1 MVVIRL
7 ARGGDKK
14 NPFYRI
20 VAADKRCRR
29 DGRFIEQIG
38 YYDPMARGQA
48 TPLQIDLERITHWQ
62 DKGAQLSDRVSAIVK
77 KLKQGK
83 TFTAMPRVAEQ
94 KTQQAE
100 KASEQQKKKL
110 EAEKKA
116 ALEAA
121 KAEEAEKKA
130 AAEAEKKSALEAAK
144 AEEAEKKAATEAP
157 AETEKPAAEE
167 APKADDSADK

>member
-48 TPLQIDLERITHWQ
+48 TPLQIDLERIAHWQ
-62 DKGAQLSDRVSAIVK
+62 GKGAQLSERVNSIVK

-83 TFTAMPRVAEQ
+83 TFSAMPRAAEQ

-100 KASEQQKKKL
+100 KALEQQKKKL

-130 AAEAEKKSALEAAK
+130 A
-144 AEEAEKKAATEAP
+144 EEAEKKAAAEAE
-157 AETEKPAAEE
+157 ASNETEKPAAEE